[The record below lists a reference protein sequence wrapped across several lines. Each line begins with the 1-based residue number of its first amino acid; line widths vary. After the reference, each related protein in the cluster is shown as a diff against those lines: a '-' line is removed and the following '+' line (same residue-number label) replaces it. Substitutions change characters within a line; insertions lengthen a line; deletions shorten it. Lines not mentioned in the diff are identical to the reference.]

1 MARVSHKPAF
11 LGSSLVSFS
20 AAVSQLFGGA
30 ISDAISRKG
39 VHRRLWMNAILILA
53 AAPTLL
59 TFVLTRNQT
68 AMMVALVLY
77 SAFRNAGDL
86 NLIPLLC
93 DVAGKERMSIAI
105 GITNMLNTLV
115 GGAGIL
121 AAGFLKSGF
130 GLTSVFTGIAA
141 ILLLDAALLFA
152 GCLLFIRRDLER
164 SSPEQSLAAPRS
176 VEIVQTFGQFAHKS
190 AIYRPRREL
199 FA

>member
-1 MARVSHKPAF
+1 
-11 LGSSLVSFS
+11 
-20 AAVSQLFGGA
+20 
-30 ISDAISRKG
+30 
-39 VHRRLWMNAILILA
+39 MNAILILA

-68 AMMVALVLY
+68 AIMVALVLY

-93 DVAGKERMSIAI
+93 DIAGKERMSIAI

-164 SSPEQSLAAPRS
+164 SSFEQSLAGHVR
-176 VEIVQTFGQFAHKS
+176 
-190 AIYRPRREL
+190 
-199 FA
+199 